1 MSSFFG
7 NEYSTEQAIRRA
19 RRNREFWTM
28 VFCCNG
34 LTYTEL
40 QNMDMAEYREAV
52 EARILF
58 NTEWKP
64 QKK

>member
-1 MSSFFG
+1 
-7 NEYSTEQAIRRA
+7 
-19 RRNREFWTM
+19 M